1 MVLALALVLIVATD
15 TAPAPVSAV
24 PRSLSEYAL
33 EHRGLLRDARTEPR
47 NGAGGFSAA
56 ESTIPRQP
64 YDVVAASEVSE
75 NEPRPEPP
83 EPAVVVVP
91 PIYGPVWG
99 VDGGGGRRMNVR
111 MHPRPALHVAA
122 PRFTPL
128 PLARP
133 SAPPAHQAHVA
144 WGGRAVRP

>member
-1 MVLALALVLIVATD
+1 MLALVLIVATD
-15 TAPAPVSAV
+15 TTPAPVSAV

-33 EHRGLLRDARTEPR
+33 EHRGLVRDAKTEPR

-56 ESTIPRQP
+56 ESTIPRDP
-64 YDVVAASEVSE
+64 YDFVPAFEK
-75 NEPRPEPP
+75 EPEPEPP

-99 VDGGGGRRMNVR
+99 GGGGRGRKTSVR
-111 MHPRPALHVAA
+111 MHQRPAPRVVVLRVA
-122 PRFTPL
+122 PV

-133 SAPPAHQAHVA
+133 SAPPAHQAHIA

>member
-1 MVLALALVLIVATD
+1 MMLALVLIVATD
-15 TAPAPVSAV
+15 IAPAPVSAV
-24 PRSLSEYAL
+24 PRSLSDYAL
-33 EHRGLLRDARTEPR
+33 EHRGLLRNAKMEP
-47 NGAGGFSAA
+47 GKGGGVFSAA

-75 NEPRPEPP
+75 NEPEPEPP

-99 VDGGGGRRMNVR
+99 VDGGGGRKTSVR
-111 MHPRPALHVAA
+111 MHQRPAPRVVVLRVA
-122 PRFTPL
+122 PV

-133 SAPPAHQAHVA
+133 SALFSHQGHTAF
-144 WGGRAVRP
+144 GGRAMRP

>member
-1 MVLALALVLIVATD
+1 MVLALVLIVATD
-15 TAPAPVSAV
+15 TAPTPVSAV

-33 EHRGLLRDARTEPR
+33 EHRGLLRDAGTEPR

-56 ESTIPRQP
+56 ESTIPQQP

-75 NEPRPEPP
+75 NEPEPEPP

-99 VDGGGGRRMNVR
+99 VDGGGGRKTSVR
-111 MHPRPALHVAA
+111 MHQRPAPRVVVPRVA
-122 PRFTPL
+122 PV

-133 SAPPAHQAHVA
+133 SALFSHQGHTAF
-144 WGGRAVRP
+144 GGRAMRP

>member
-1 MVLALALVLIVATD
+1 MMLALVLIVATD
-15 TAPAPVSAV
+15 TTPAPVSAV

-33 EHRGLLRDARTEPR
+33 EHRGLVRDAKTEPR

-75 NEPRPEPP
+75 NEPEPEPP

-99 VDGGGGRRMNVR
+99 GGGGRGRKTSVR
-111 MHPRPALHVAA
+111 MHQRPAPRVVVLRVA
-122 PRFTPL
+122 PV

-133 SAPPAHQAHVA
+133 SPLFSHQGHMAF
-144 WGGRAVRP
+144 GGRAIRP